1 MDVVDH
7 GEPAPVTTT
16 SQERGSRLRLP
27 GGRRLR
33 DGRHVYWWVEL
44 LALLAFYLLYSA
56 VRNLH
61 HGNAAEAFGHARE
74 LIDLQK
80 TLGINVEESIQH
92 WALGVRPLI
101 LAANY
106 FYGSLHFIVTG
117 GVMIYL
123 FRRWTNDYPLW
134 RNTLAIATGLALIG
148 FALFPLMP
156 PRLLPAHC
164 DDHPALHCKGEFDY
178 EDTLAKDPAFW
189 SFNSGAVN
197 KISNQYAAMPSVH
210 CAWAL
215 WCACALVPRLR
226 RRWAKLLAILYPV
239 CTVTAIVVSAN
250 HYLLDAVA
258 GFTVLGLAYL
268 IARAC
273 TRAGR
278 GSPVAM
284 PSAA

>member
-1 MDVVDH
+1 MSIA
-7 GEPAPVTTT
+7 EREPEPAAPAAALAPAPV
-16 SQERGSRLRLP
+16 RRRLP

-33 DGRHVYWWVEL
+33 DGHHLYWWVEL
-44 LALLAFYLLYSA
+44 LAAGAFYFVYSA
-56 VRNLH
+56 VRNLNH
-61 HGNAAEAFGHARE
+61 SNAAEAFQHARE

-80 TLGINVEESIQH
+80 TLGIDVEQSIQS

-101 LAANY
+101 IAANY
-106 FYGSLHFIVTG
+106 FYGSLHFIVTA

-123 FRRWTNDYPLW
+123 FRKWTDDYPRW
-134 RNTLAIATGLALIG
+134 RNTLAWSTGIALIG

-156 PRLLPAHC
+156 PRLLPSQC
-164 DDHPALHCKGEFDY
+164 DDHPVLQCKGEFSY

-226 RRWAKLLAILYPV
+226 RRWAKLLAGLYPV
-239 CTVTAIVVSAN
+239 VTVTAIVVSAN

-258 GFTVLGLAYL
+258 GFAVFGIAYVL
-268 IARAC
+268 ARTF

-278 GSPVAM
+278 GEAVPL
-284 PSAA
+284 AA

>member
-1 MDVVDH
+1 MTVAEDAP
-7 GEPAPVTTT
+7 EPPAPAPVPA
-16 SQERGSRLRLP
+16 RRRLP

-33 DGRHVYWWVEL
+33 DGHHVYWWVEL
-44 LALLAFYLLYSA
+44 LAVGAFYFVYSA
-56 VRNLH
+56 VRNLNDS
-61 HGNAAEAFGHARE
+61 NAAEAFQHARE

-80 TLGINVEESIQH
+80 TLGIDIEQSIQS
-92 WALGVRPLI
+92 WALGFRPLI
-101 LAANY
+101 IAANY

-123 FRRWTNDYPLW
+123 FRKWTDDYPRW
-134 RNTLAIATGLALIG
+134 RNTLGCATGIALIG

-156 PRLLPAHC
+156 PRLLPDHC
-164 DDHPALHCKGEFDY
+164 DTTPAAHCKGEFSY
-178 EDTLAKDPAFW
+178 EDTLEKDQAFW
-189 SFNSGAVN
+189 SFSSGAVN

-226 RRWAKLLAILYPV
+226 RWWAKLLAGLYPV

-258 GFTVLGLAYL
+258 GFAVFGTAYVL
-268 IARAC
+268 ARIF

-278 GSPVAM
+278 GDPVPVPAT
-284 PSAA
+284 A